1 MSPDKVSMNCVDD
14 FVSGYA
20 SAGLWWEALDRPILR
35 ACKEYPTHSDARE
48 VFGKVALVN
57 RAYRANL
64 QMGVK
69 DAEWKLAEL
78 LVNDNADKVI
88 SPLSCVSAFSRD
100 TLETILAVHDD
111 LVRLTYRVTNRVE
124 NSFCAKYLSFHF
136 PEVVPL
142 FDGYAY
148 ACSWRLMKERLP
160 RGLYRDRWNV
170 DYGYHCEA
178 VLALVEVLH
187 ERGIRKPVLKLVDSV
202 LYGAR

>member
-1 MSPDKVSMNCVDD
+1 MNCVDD
-14 FVSGYA
+14 FVAGYA
-20 SAGLWWEALDRPILR
+20 LADLWWEALDRPILR
-35 ACKEYPTHSDARE
+35 ACRERPEHSDPHE

-69 DAEWKLAEL
+69 DAEWQLAER
-78 LVNDNADKVI
+78 LVRDNVDGLI
-88 SPLSCVSAFSRD
+88 SPLNSVTTFTRD
-100 TLETILAVHDD
+100 TLGTVLDVHEG
-111 LVRLTYRVTNRVE
+111 LVRLTYKVANRVE

-136 PEVVPL
+136 PGVVPL
-142 FDGYAY
+142 FDRYAY
-148 ACSWRLMKERLP
+148 ACSWRLMTEGLP
-160 RGLYRDRWNV
+160 RGLYANRWNV

-187 ERGIRKPVLKLVDSV
+187 KQGIREPVLKLVDSV